1 MIITDPR
8 SSVERRWRRPPIES
22 KSLTRNRLDHGT
34 WRSSGGQNLRSASC
48 KQQGKMTEYEKLELL
63 HSQLDELINGNQLP
77 VDELKILQSFV
88 EDIREKH
95 LTSNKLET

>member
-1 MIITDPR
+1 
-8 SSVERRWRRPPIES
+8 
-22 KSLTRNRLDHGT
+22 
-34 WRSSGGQNLRSASC
+34 
-48 KQQGKMTEYEKLELL
+48 MTEYEKLELL

-95 LTSNKLET
+95 FTNKEEKIKKEENNGTRPIRTS

>member
-1 MIITDPR
+1 MFLTKERFIKTPKCYFDRPEHHSLALVWR
-8 SSVERRWRRPPIES
+8 TNFGASSF
-22 KSLTRNRLDHGT
+22 
-34 WRSSGGQNLRSASC
+34 

-95 LTSNKLET
+95 LTSAKQQA

>member
-1 MIITDPR
+1 
-8 SSVERRWRRPPIES
+8 
-22 KSLTRNRLDHGT
+22 
-34 WRSSGGQNLRSASC
+34 
-48 KQQGKMTEYEKLELL
+48 MTEYEKLELL

-95 LTSNKLET
+95 LTSTKLDKLQDPGYNGRYEKENR

>member
-1 MIITDPR
+1 MFDRPKHY
-8 SSVERRWRRPPIES
+8 SVALGATFRAPS
-22 KSLTRNRLDHGT
+22 F
-34 WRSSGGQNLRSASC
+34 

-95 LTSNKLET
+95 LTSNKPQA

>member
-1 MIITDPR
+1 MRDRPSLNNSLWFR
-8 SSVERRWRRPPIES
+8 S
-22 KSLTRNRLDHGT
+22 TFDHGT

>member
-1 MIITDPR
+1 MIAFR
-8 SSVERRWRRPPIES
+8 
-22 KSLTRNRLDHGT
+22 KFDHGT
-34 WRSSGGQNLRSASC
+34 WRKRLTGGFLITDGAPSF

-95 LTSNKLET
+95 LTSNKLDKLQAPGYNGRYEKENR